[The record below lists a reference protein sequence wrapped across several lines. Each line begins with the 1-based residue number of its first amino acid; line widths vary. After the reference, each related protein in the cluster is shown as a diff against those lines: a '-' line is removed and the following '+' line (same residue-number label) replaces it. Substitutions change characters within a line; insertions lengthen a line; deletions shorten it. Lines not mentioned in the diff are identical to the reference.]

1 MRLHIMQLLGWA
13 CLIAIITLVSAGSD
27 RKLLQ
32 LSLAELTAVAAGHSG
47 SSRLADLKAA
57 LREVGGLAVTG
68 LQRPDYSLAVQ
79 QLPLLAPA
87 CLLEAAS
94 SLETEVIKDVR
105 LEDGTRRISLVR
117 MESSEEESS
126 EEESSD
132 EEASFEKNFSE
143 EESLEKMS
151 AGKMSKKDWPAC
163 LMPEMT
169 AVTSTFDQ
177 VERILTAALGRLLGN
192 QTLLVATSGTSSR
205 PAIRSLPELA
215 SKTHLHV
222 YKPAEE
228 DTVEVEEVG
237 ELLSMPYHLD
247 NGVYLLLTP
256 SRLGPLRLKSR
267 SGRLVRT
274 DAVPEDAVIFLLGR
288 GLTDWLLQATNG
300 VEGEEY
306 RHLVPALHAVPSLRG
321 TAAGTTMRT
330 VVARMRVA
338 PMAAVPASFAAAS
351 GRPQLTTFGDIFLD
365 GKVRP
370 SAASLCYY
378 GGPLNLAEDR
388 RRGRRHTADCWPHT
402 EKC

>member
-1 MRLHIMQLLGWA
+1 MQLLGWA
-13 CLIAIITLVSAGSD
+13 CLIPTITLVSARSD

-32 LSLAELTAVAAGHSG
+32 LSLSELTAVAAGHRG
-47 SSRLADLKAA
+47 SRLADLKAA

-79 QLPLLAPA
+79 QLPVLAPA
-87 CLLEAAS
+87 CMLEAAS
-94 SLETEVIKDVR
+94 GLETETIKDVR
-105 LEDGTRRISLVR
+105 LEDGTRRLSLVR

-126 EEESSD
+126 EEESS
-132 EEASFEKNFSE
+132 EEESSLETNSSE

-163 LMPEMT
+163 LRPEMT
-169 AVTSTFDQ
+169 SVTSTFDE
-177 VERILTAALGRLLGN
+177 VERLLTAALGRLLGN
-192 QTLLVATSGTSSR
+192 QTLLVATSGASVRSSM
-205 PAIRSLPELA
+205 RSLPELA
-215 SKTHLHV
+215 SKTHLHI
-222 YKPAEE
+222 YKPADE

-237 ELLSMPYHLD
+237 ELLSLPYHLD
-247 NGVYLLLTP
+247 NGLYLLLTP

-267 SGRLVRT
+267 IGRLVRT

-300 VEGEEY
+300 AEGEEY
-306 RHLVPALHAVPSLRG
+306 RNLVPALHAVPSLRG
-321 TAAGTTMRT
+321 TARGTMRT

-338 PMAAVPASFAAAS
+338 PMTAVPAAAS
-351 GRPQLTTFGDIFLD
+351 GRPLTLTTFGDIFLD

-378 GGPLNLAEDR
+378 GGPLNLAENR

>member
-1 MRLHIMQLLGWA
+1 MQLLGCA
-13 CLIAIITLVSAGSD
+13 YLIAITLVSAGSD

-32 LSLAELTAVAAGHSG
+32 LSLSELTVVAAGHSG
-47 SSRLADLKAA
+47 SRLADLKAA

-68 LQRPDYSLAVQ
+68 LQRPDYSLAME

-94 SLETEVIKDVR
+94 AETIKDVR
-105 LEDGTRRISLVR
+105 LEDGTRRLSLVR
-117 MESSEEESS
+117 MESTEEESSEEESS
-126 EEESSD
+126 EEESSL
-132 EEASFEKNFSE
+132 ETIFSE
-143 EESLEKMS
+143 EESLEKMP
-151 AGKMSKKDWPAC
+151 AGKMSKDWPAC
-163 LMPEMT
+163 LRPEMT

-177 VERILTAALGRLLGN
+177 VEWILTAALGRLLGN
-192 QTLLVATSGTSSR
+192 QTLLVATSGTASR
-205 PAIRSLPELA
+205 SPIRSLPELA

-228 DTVEVEEVG
+228 DTVERKEVG
-237 ELLSMPYHLD
+237 ELLSLPYHLD
-247 NGVYLLLTP
+247 NGLYLLLTP

-306 RHLVPALHAVPSLRG
+306 RNLVPALHAVPSMRG
-321 TAAGTTMRT
+321 TGPGTAMRT

-338 PMAAVPASFAAAS
+338 PMTAVPAAAS
-351 GRPQLTTFGDIFLD
+351 GPGPLPLTTFGDIFLD
-365 GKVRP
+365 GKVQA

-402 EKC
+402 QKC

>member
-1 MRLHIMQLLGWA
+1 MRLNIMQLLGWA
-13 CLIAIITLVSAGSD
+13 CLITITLVSAGSD

-32 LSLAELTAVAAGHSG
+32 LSLSELTAVAAGHHSG
-47 SSRLADLKAA
+47 SRLADLKAA

-68 LQRPDYSLAVQ
+68 LQRPDYSLAME

-94 SLETEVIKDVR
+94 GLEAETIKDVM
-105 LEDGTRRISLVR
+105 LEDGTRRLSLVR
-117 MESSEEESS
+117 MESTEEESSEEESS
-126 EEESSD
+126 EEEASL
-132 EEASFEKNFSE
+132 EENSSE
-143 EESLEKMS
+143 EESLEKKS
-151 AGKMSKKDWPAC
+151 AGKMSKDWPAC
-163 LMPEMT
+163 LRPEMT
-169 AVTSTFDQ
+169 AVTSTFDE
-177 VERILTAALGRLLGN
+177 VERILTAALGNLLGN

-215 SKTHLHV
+215 SKTHLHI

-228 DTVEVEEVG
+228 ETVEVEEVG
-237 ELLSMPYHLD
+237 EPLSLPYHLD
-247 NGVYLLLTP
+247 NGLYLLLTP
-256 SRLGPLRLKSR
+256 SRLGPLRLRSR

-274 DAVPEDAVIFLLGR
+274 DTVPADAVIFLLGR

-300 VEGEEY
+300 AEGEEY
-306 RHLVPALHAVPSLRG
+306 RNVVPALHAVPSLRG
-321 TAAGTTMRT
+321 TGPSTAMRT

-338 PMAAVPASFAAAS
+338 PLTAVPARFDAAS
-351 GRPQLTTFGDIFLD
+351 GRPLALTTFGDIFLD

>member
-13 CLIAIITLVSAGSD
+13 CLIAMTLVSARSD

-32 LSLAELTAVAAGHSG
+32 LSLSELTAVAAGHSG
-47 SSRLADLKAA
+47 SSRLADFKAA

-68 LQRPDYSLAVQ
+68 LQRPDYSLAVE

-94 SLETEVIKDVR
+94 SLEAETIKDVR
-105 LEDGTRRISLVR
+105 LEDGTRRLSLVR
-117 MESSEEESS
+117 MEPSEEESSEEESS
-126 EEESSD
+126 EEE
-132 EEASFEKNFSE
+132 ASFETNSSE
-143 EESLEKMS
+143 GESLEKMS
-151 AGKMSKKDWPAC
+151 AGKISKKDWPAC
-163 LMPEMT
+163 LRPEMT

-177 VERILTAALGRLLGN
+177 VERILTTALGRLLGN
-192 QTLLVATSGTSSR
+192 QTLLVATTGTSSR

-215 SKTHLHV
+215 SKTHLHI

-228 DTVEVEEVG
+228 DTVEVEVEG
-237 ELLSMPYHLD
+237 ELLSLPYHLD
-247 NGVYLLLTP
+247 NGLYLLLTP

-274 DAVPEDAVIFLLGR
+274 DAVSQDAVIFLLGR

-300 VEGEEY
+300 AEGEEY
-306 RHLVPALHAVPSLRG
+306 RNVVPALHAVPSMRG
-321 TAAGTTMRT
+321 TGPGTAMRT

-338 PMAAVPASFAAAS
+338 LMTAVPAAAS
-351 GRPQLTTFGDIFLD
+351 GRPLTLTTFGDIFLD

>member
-1 MRLHIMQLLGWA
+1 MRLHIMQLVGWA
-13 CLIAIITLVSAGSD
+13 CLIPTITLVSARSD

-32 LSLAELTAVAAGHSG
+32 LSLSDLTAAAAGHSG
-47 SSRLADLKAA
+47 SRLADLKAA

-94 SLETEVIKDVR
+94 SLEAETIKDVR
-105 LEDGTRRISLVR
+105 LEDGTRRLSLVR
-117 MESSEEESS
+117 MESPEEESS
-126 EEESSD
+126 EEESSL
-132 EEASFEKNFSE
+132 EKNSSE

-151 AGKMSKKDWPAC
+151 AGKMSKDWPAC
-163 LMPEMT
+163 LRPEMT
-169 AVTSTFDQ
+169 SVTSTFDQ
-177 VERILTAALGRLLGN
+177 VEWLLTAALGRLLGN

-205 PAIRSLPELA
+205 RPAIRSLPELA
-215 SKTHLHV
+215 SKTHLHI
-222 YKPAEE
+222 YKPADEDTEE
-228 DTVEVEEVG
+228 DEEVS
-237 ELLSMPYHLD
+237 ELLSLPYHLD
-247 NGVYLLLTP
+247 NGLYLLLTP

-300 VEGEEY
+300 AEKEEY
-306 RHLVPALHAVPSLRG
+306 RSVVPALHAVPSMRRTG
-321 TAAGTTMRT
+321 PGTTMRT

-338 PMAAVPASFAAAS
+338 PMTAVPAAAS
-351 GRPQLTTFGDIFLD
+351 KRPLLTTFGDIFLD
-365 GKVRP
+365 GRVRP

-378 GGPLNLAEDR
+378 GGPLNLAENR

-402 EKC
+402 QKC

>member
-1 MRLHIMQLLGWA
+1 MQLLGWA
-13 CLIAIITLVSAGSD
+13 CLITTITLISARSD
-27 RKLLQ
+27 RKLIQ
-32 LSLAELTAVAAGHSG
+32 LSLSELTAVAAGHRG
-47 SSRLADLKAA
+47 SRLADLKAA
-57 LREVGGLAVTG
+57 LREVGSLAVTG
-68 LQRPDYSLAVQ
+68 LQRPDYSLAVE

-94 SLETEVIKDVR
+94 SLEAETIKDVR
-105 LEDGTRRISLVR
+105 LEDGTRRLTLVR

-126 EEESSD
+126 EEESSE
-132 EEASFEKNFSE
+132 EEAALETNSSE

-151 AGKMSKKDWPAC
+151 AGKMSKDWPAC
-163 LMPEMT
+163 LRPEMT

-215 SKTHLHV
+215 SKTHLHI
-222 YKPAEE
+222 YKAAKE
-228 DTVEVEEVG
+228 DTVEVEEAD
-237 ELLSMPYHLD
+237 ELLSLPYHLD
-247 NGVYLLLTP
+247 NGLYLLITP

-274 DAVPEDAVIFLLGR
+274 DAVPADAVIFLLGR
-288 GLTDWLLQATNG
+288 GLTDWLLPATNG

-306 RHLVPALHAVPSLRG
+306 RHVVPALHAVPSMRG
-321 TAAGTTMRT
+321 TGPGTTMRT

-338 PMAAVPASFAAAS
+338 PMTAVPAAAS
-351 GRPQLTTFGDIFLD
+351 GRPLPLTTFGDIFLD
-365 GKVRP
+365 GKIRP
-370 SAASLCYY
+370 SAASLCFY
-378 GGPLNLAEDR
+378 GGPLNLAEDL

>member
-1 MRLHIMQLLGWA
+1 MRLNIMQLVGWA
-13 CLIAIITLVSAGSD
+13 CLIAIITLVSARSD

-32 LSLAELTAVAAGHSG
+32 LSLSELSAVAAGHRG
-47 SSRLADLKAA
+47 SRLADLKAS

-68 LQRPDYSLAVQ
+68 LQRPDYSLAVE

-105 LEDGTRRISLVR
+105 LEDGTRRLSLVR
-117 MESSEEESS
+117 IESFEEESSEDESSEEESLLVTNSS
-126 EEESSD
+126 EEES
-132 EEASFEKNFSE
+132 F
-143 EESLEKMS
+143 EKMS
-151 AGKMSKKDWPAC
+151 AGKMPKDWPAC
-163 LMPEMT
+163 LRTQMT

-192 QTLLVATSGTSSR
+192 QTLLVATARRTSAR

-215 SKTHLHV
+215 SKTHLHIF
-222 YKPAEE
+222 KPAEE
-228 DTVEVEEVG
+228 DTEESEVED
-237 ELLSMPYHLD
+237 ELLSLPYHLD
-247 NGVYLLLTP
+247 NGLYLLLTP

-288 GLTDWLLQATNG
+288 GLTNWLLQATNG
-300 VEGEEY
+300 AEGEEY
-306 RHLVPALHAVPSLRG
+306 RNVVPALHAVPSMRG
-321 TAAGTTMRT
+321 TGPGMAMRT

-338 PMAAVPASFAAAS
+338 PMTAVPAAAS
-351 GRPQLTTFGDIFLD
+351 GRPLLTTFGDIFLD

-378 GGPLNLAEDR
+378 GGPLNMAEDR